1 MSEAN
6 CKKSQVQPVGVCHK
20 AWDCF
25 IRPSKLTT
33 CLFAYL
39 LWSSLRSSLHFT
51 SRSFQDVVGSY
62 FPCNVVALRTLKAE
76 VGCGMKKD
84 LMEAAAV
91 ADSNWQVNGNWG
103 VVQFGSPE
111 K

>member
-1 MSEAN
+1 MPQGVGLLHAPLQAYNMS
-6 CKKSQVQPVGVCHK
+6 
-20 AWDCF
+20 
-25 IRPSKLTT
+25 L
-33 CLFAYL
+33 CLPRFGRRFA
-39 LWSSLRSSLHFT
+39 LRFT